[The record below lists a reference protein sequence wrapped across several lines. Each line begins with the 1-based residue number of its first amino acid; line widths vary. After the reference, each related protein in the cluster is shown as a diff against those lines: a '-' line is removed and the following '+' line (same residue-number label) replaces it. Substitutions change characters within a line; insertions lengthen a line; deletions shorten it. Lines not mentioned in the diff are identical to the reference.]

1 MGKTTQSIDKNDK
14 LIQAILNSLCHISS
28 SALQVNYCVS
38 LPVYI
43 HVFNIS
49 FNQENK
55 FLLSCPVTTITING
69 LSLFFG
75 KKQEEGLQVFSFIIE

>member
-14 LIQAILNSLCHISS
+14 LNQAILNSLCHISS

-43 HVFNIS
+43 FNLS